1 MINNI
6 HAQEVLTLTQI
17 QSLILVNVINVQLDT
32 SALQEPTDLSSV
44 LMAIIALLVLRI
56 ISITLVLLA
65 HI

>member
-17 QSLILVNVINVQLDT
+17 QLLILVNVINVQLDT
-32 SALQEPTDLSSV
+32 SAHQGPTYLSSV
-44 LMAIIALLVLRI
+44 QMVIIALLVLRI

>member
-32 SALQEPTDLSSV
+32 SALQEPTDPSSV
-44 LMAIIALLVLRI
+44 LMVIIALQVLRI
-56 ISITLVLLA
+56 ISITHAHLA